1 MKSTSLHLQTA
12 VKHLPLIA
20 ILRGIRPAEV
30 EAVALGLYRQGF
42 RLIEVPLTS
51 PEALQS
57 IAILRDCL
65 PADALFGA
73 GTVTQLR
80 DVFHLRDLQANLVV
94 MPHADLEIVR
104 AAKAANMICIPGV
117 SSVTEAFAALQ
128 AGADALKLYPAELI
142 SAPVLKAMRTVLS
155 ATPYLFPVGG
165 IGMDNM
171 DAYLQAGASGFGLG
185 GSLYSAGM
193 TLAEVESR
201 AAGLIQAWHSAC
213 HTVGKKVPTS
223 NADMPKSEHFFE
235 IEI

>member
-1 MKSTSLHLQTA
+1 MRSTSLHLQTA

-30 EAVALGLYRQGF
+30 ESVALSLYRQGF

-51 PEALQS
+51 PEALRS

-94 MPHADLEIVR
+94 MPHVDLEIVR
-104 AAKAANMICIPGV
+104 AAKAADMICIPGV

-155 ATPYLFPVGG
+155 STPYLFPVGG
-165 IGMDNM
+165 IGLDNM

-193 TLAEVESR
+193 SLVEVENR

-213 HTVGKKVPTS
+213 QTVGKKVPIS